1 VEVRIG
7 PLNQEKTV
15 FTMMAFQNRAWRL
28 GAALGWILTG
38 LHLAMGQPV
47 PRLDSASRTW
57 LQRGTTNEIVLN
69 GEALASA
76 GEVYFSGMGLSGG
89 VVAKP
94 PGKVSLEG
102 AAGGL
107 TAAPVEPG
115 KSTTLRLVIAADA
128 PLGTRE
134 IRLASP
140 GGVSNPLTLQISDLP
155 EWTERTPDGSLAE
168 APTYELPG
176 AISGVINSAAESDFL
191 RFKLHAGHR
200 VIFDVQANRT
210 GSPLDP
216 TLYLLD
222 SSGKELARSEDV
234 HGLDPFLEFTPP
246 SDGDYIVKLTD
257 TRFQGGSDYRYRLVA
272 GVRPYLEFLF
282 PFGGRRGTTAELQF
296 QGHNLDGADRLK
308 LQVASDAPLGR
319 QDIRAHTADGIS
331 NPLPFE
337 VGDLPEFFE
346 TEPNNSKDQANAV
359 EAPAAING
367 RIGTASDADVFRV
380 KSNADQ
386 RLMAEVEAR
395 PFGSPLD
402 AFLTLSDASGN
413 VIARNDDAN
422 GLDARIEFD
431 AKKDTEYLLSLRDL
445 TDRGGERFG
454 YRVIVRAPDVRP
466 DFAVRTSGGRFR
478 LRRGGTTAL
487 RCDVD
492 RRNGFDGAVR
502 ITGEGLPTGV
512 TASFLTV
519 GTGPNFGWIWLTASP
534 DAPTGN
540 FPLRLTSTGEVGGRA
555 FVRPVQLP
563 ESGWLTILPQAMF
576 TLHVG
581 TPAVLI
587 EQNGSASVDVSVT
600 RADGFNGE
608 VKVRSEGVDGLDIPE
623 VVIPPGQ
630 SRSKLNLHAAY
641 TAPLGVHPM
650 VVRGEAMID
659 GNSVVEYAPVQVP
672 VTTQGIAMFLTAML
686 PGSPFFRT
694 DDVKLSAVALPT
706 NSTSAANSTEFVVK
720 VDRRGLT
727 GEITLALED
736 LPKGVVASVLPI
748 AANAREATVKLL
760 VTDQAETGKELQFR
774 IVGSAT
780 HDDRIWRQ
788 KTQNIHL
795 FVAAP
800 EKESSPTPAA
810 APQAA
815 APTNSTPVV
824 AK

>member
-1 VEVRIG
+1 
-7 PLNQEKTV
+7 
-15 FTMMAFQNRAWRL
+15 MMAFLNRARRL
-28 GAALGWILTG
+28 GAALGWTLTG
-38 LHLAMGQPV
+38 LHVALGQPV
-47 PRLDSASRTW
+47 PRLDSPSQTW

-69 GEALASA
+69 GEALASV
-76 GEVYFSGMGLSGG
+76 GEVYISGKGLSGG
-89 VVAKP
+89 VVP
-94 PGKVSLEG
+94 RSPGKVTLEG

-107 TAAPVEPG
+107 TATPMEPG
-115 KSTTLRLVIAADA
+115 RNTTVRLVIATDA

-134 IRLASP
+134 IRLAGP

-155 EWTERTPDGSLAE
+155 EWSERTPDGTLSE
-168 APTYELPG
+168 APAYELPG
-176 AISGVINSAAESDFL
+176 AISGVISSAAESDFL
-191 RFKLHAGHR
+191 RFKLPAGQR

-216 TLYLLD
+216 TLYLLNA
-222 SSGKELARSEDV
+222 SGKELAHSEDV

-246 SDGDYIVKLTD
+246 SDGDYFVKLTD
-257 TRFQGGSDYRYRLVA
+257 TRFQGGGDYRYRLVA

-296 QGHNLDGADRLK
+296 QGHNLEGADRLK

-331 NPLPFE
+331 NPMPFE

-346 TEPNNSKDQANAV
+346 TEPNNSKEQANAV
-359 EAPAAING
+359 EAPVVING
-367 RIGTASDADVFRV
+367 RIGTAADVDVFRV

-386 RLMAEVEAR
+386 KLVAEVEAR

-402 AFLTLSDASGN
+402 AFLSLSDASGN

-422 GLDARIEFD
+422 SLDARIEFD

-454 YRVIVRAPDVRP
+454 YRMLVRSPELRP
-466 DFAVRTSGGRFR
+466 DFGVRASGGR
-478 LRRGGTTAL
+478 LGLHRGGTMAV

-492 RRNGFDGAVR
+492 RRNGFDGSVR

-512 TASFLTV
+512 TASFLIV
-519 GTGPNFGWIWLTASP
+519 GSSPGYGWIWLTASS
-534 DAPTGN
+534 DAPMGH
-540 FPLRLTSTGEVGGRA
+540 FPLRLTASGEVGGKTSVRA
-555 FVRPVQLP
+555 VQLP
-563 ESGWLTILPQAMF
+563 EFGWLTILPQARF
-576 TLHVG
+576 TLDVG
-581 TPAVLI
+581 TPTVLI
-587 EQNGSASVDVSVT
+587 EQNGNASVDVSVT

-608 VKVRSEGVDGLDIPE
+608 IKIRTDGVDGLDIPE
-623 VVIPPGQ
+623 VVIPTGQ

-641 TAPLGVHPM
+641 TAALGVHPM
-650 VVRGEAMID
+650 VVRGEATID
-659 GNSVVEYAPVQVP
+659 GNSAVEYAPVQVP

-720 VDRRGLT
+720 VDRRGLA
-727 GEITLALED
+727 GEIALALED

-748 AANAREATVKLL
+748 TANAREATVKLL

-774 IVGSAT
+774 IIGTAT

-810 APQAA
+810 TPQAA